1 MPTSKRKEDI
11 MIKKYEMKDGAV
23 RYMYHTYLGTDPL
36 TGKRKKACKRG
47 FKTHK
52 EAKLAESQLLL
63 KTEAEGFSEPVKH
76 LKFREVYELWLSH
89 YKNTVKESTYVR
101 QKAQAELHI
110 LPIFGDYF
118 VDKISVSFC
127 QNQSNNWFKKYAKYA
142 NFMGMTRMILDYAL
156 SLGYIND
163 NPMRKVI
170 RPRKKQKVDD
180 QEKKDKNFYSK
191 EELQQFLECTKS
203 EDRELAVI
211 FRVLAFTGLRKSELM
226 ALRWKDIDL
235 DKAILSV
242 NQTIVYGENNQMIFQ
257 TPKTRKSKR
266 SLALDTMTVLEL
278 KKWRAYRKEQAFP
291 SRLNENDLVFV
302 NLDGQPHSFD
312 YINYHLKVI
321 LKKYGLKKITPHG
334 FRHTHCSLLFE
345 AGATIKEVQ
354 ERLGHEDIKTTMN
367 IYAHVTKEVKEQTAK
382 KFAQFMSS

>member
-1 MPTSKRKEDI
+1 
-11 MIKKYEMKDGAV
+11 MIKKYELKDGTI

-36 TGKRKKACKRG
+36 TGKRIKACKRG

-101 QKAQAELHI
+101 QKAQADLHI
-110 LPIFGDYF
+110 LPVFGDYF

-127 QNQSNNWFKKYAKYA
+127 QNQSNHWFTTYAKYA
-142 NFMGMTRMILDYAL
+142 NFMGKVRAILDYAVN
-156 SLGYIND
+156 LGYLMD

-170 RPRKKQKVDD
+170 RPRKRQIIDD
-180 QEKKDKNFYSK
+180 DEQKDKKFYGK
-191 EELQQFLECTKS
+191 DELRQFLDCVEQ
-203 EDRELAVI
+203 EGDLELSII
-211 FRVLAFTGLRKSELM
+211 FRILAYTGLRKSELM

-235 DKAILSV
+235 ECGSLSV
-242 NQTIVYGENNQMIFQ
+242 NQTIVYGENNQQIFQ
-257 TPKTRKSKR
+257 TPKTKRSKR
-266 SLALDTMTVLEL
+266 SIALDPITVAKL
-278 KKWRAYRKEQAFP
+278 KKWQHYRKEQTFP
-291 SRLNENDLVFV
+291 TRLKDDDLVFV

-367 IYAHVTKEVKEQTAK
+367 IYAHVTKEVKEQTAQ